1 MGDDGGGGKYTF
13 HITHVLDFLTT
24 CLIGSFSFLT
34 LFHWLQNKGKA
45 MPRALYTDT
54 VFLYTDT
61 DTVFLY
67 TDTDTVFLCLYLS
80 VTMVSSQLGFLHKI
94 STRSPDY
101 FVPHPHICIS
111 PSRQEVLSHLE
122 IASKNSNL
130 DHKRNF
136 FWGHLSPG
144 FRNLLSILE
153 NCSVCS
159 GVNWAEVLSGK

>member
-45 MPRALYTDT
+45 MPRALY
-54 VFLYTDT
+54 
-61 DTVFLY
+61 
-67 TDTDTVFLCLYLS
+67 TDTVFLCLYLS